1 MGIGNQ
7 EMQFLVNV
15 SQHGPFGKTITAGRQ
30 GLHVQKQNVEYFLKI
45 VPTTNCSHYLLFSF
59 PLKSKTY
66 LFLDLIQKIQMD
78 LFE

>member
-30 GLHVQKQNVEYFLKI
+30 GLHVQKQNV
-45 VPTTNCSHYLLFSF
+45 
-59 PLKSKTY
+59 
-66 LFLDLIQKIQMD
+66 
-78 LFE
+78 